1 MQKIAILFI
10 DTTPNLGYIGME
22 RMCFIMEITVGMKAE
37 VFSFVEKEDTAKE
50 VGSGSLLVYATPCM
64 VALMEGAACEAIEE
78 AMGDDKTSVG
88 TELNIQHISA
98 TPVGMD
104 VRAEAV
110 VTAVDG
116 KVVTFEVH
124 AYDESGEIGRGT
136 HKRVIVPTQKFLEK
150 AYNKL

>member
-1 MQKIAILFI
+1 
-10 DTTPNLGYIGME
+10 
-22 RMCFIMEITVGMKAE
+22 MEITVGMKGE
-37 VFSFVEKEDTAKE
+37 VSTTVEREDTAKE

-78 AMGDDKTSVG
+78 AMDETKTTVG
-88 TELNIQHISA
+88 TELNIQHVSA
-98 TPVGMD
+98 TPVGLE

-116 KVVTFEVH
+116 KVITFEIH
-124 AYDESGEIGRGT
+124 AFDEAGEIGKGT

-150 AYNKL
+150 AYSKL

>member
-1 MQKIAILFI
+1 
-10 DTTPNLGYIGME
+10 
-22 RMCFIMEITVGMKAE
+22 MEIKPGMKGE
-37 VFSFVEKEDTAKE
+37 VSTLVEREDTAKE

-78 AMGDDKTSVG
+78 AMDDTKTSVG

-98 TPVGMD
+98 TPVGLE
-104 VRAEAV
+104 VRAEAL

-116 KVVTFEVH
+116 KVITFEIT
-124 AYDESGEIGRGT
+124 AWDEAGEIGKGT